1 MNLGQKS
8 DQNFIKKTEKSY
20 IPVKIMYK
28 VQRSETYVAA
38 RPTLE
43 K

>member
-8 DQNFIKKTEKSY
+8 DQNFIKNSEKSY
-20 IPVKIMYK
+20 IPVKNN
-28 VQRSETYVAA
+28 VQRSETYEAA